1 MTLIEQSLTL
11 SGQNRSRSSRGLK
24 MARSKTKVEL
34 ARGYPHFEHTPV
46 GKAHMHLEIALVG
59 HEYDG
64 QRINSY
70 ELVQMIERDIQ
81 RLISERSHG
90 LVTTRLRGS
99 SIRECELWQI
109 NDENDCA
116 T

>member
-1 MTLIEQSLTL
+1 
-11 SGQNRSRSSRGLK
+11 

-34 ARGYPHFEHTPV
+34 ARGYPHFGQTPV

-64 QRINSY
+64 QRINTY
-70 ELVQMIERDIQ
+70 EVVQMIERDIQ
-81 RLISERSHG
+81 KTISQKKPRPRHNAPA
-90 LVTTRLRGS
+90 GS

-109 NDENDCA
+109 NDESDYD

>member
-1 MTLIEQSLTL
+1 
-11 SGQNRSRSSRGLK
+11 

-34 ARGYPHFEHTPV
+34 ARGYPHFGQTPV

-64 QRINSY
+64 QRINTY
-70 ELVQMIERDIQ
+70 EVVQMIERDIQ
-81 RLISERSHG
+81 KTISQKSHG

-99 SIRECELWQI
+99 SVRECELWQI
-109 NDENDCA
+109 NDESDYD

>member
-1 MTLIEQSLTL
+1 
-11 SGQNRSRSSRGLK
+11 
-24 MARSKTKVEL
+24 MARSKTKFEL
-34 ARGYPHFEHTPV
+34 ARGYPHFGQTPV

-64 QRINSY
+64 QRINTY
-70 ELVQMIERDIQ
+70 EVVQMIERDIQ
-81 RLISERSHG
+81 KTISQKSHG

-99 SIRECELWQI
+99 SVRECELWQI
-109 NDENDCA
+109 NDESDYD

>member
-1 MTLIEQSLTL
+1 
-11 SGQNRSRSSRGLK
+11 

-34 ARGYPHFEHTPV
+34 ARGYPHFGHTPV

-64 QRINSY
+64 QRINTY
-70 ELVQMIERDIQ
+70 EVVQMIERDIQ
-81 RLISERSHG
+81 KIISQKSHG
-90 LVTTRLRGS
+90 LVTTRLRAS

-109 NDENDCA
+109 NEVEDF
-116 T
+116 